1 MAMDLPVMNYC
12 GSIFRLF
19 LAIAA
24 CCYFSGASS
33 AYAESTREYQ
43 IKAAFL
49 YNFAKFVEW
58 PADRFT
64 DENSPMLL
72 CVIGMDPFG
81 PTLEQTVTGRKIKGR
96 AIRIKRIKGINGLK
110 RCHVLFVSSS
120 ERENIRDIVASL
132 AGASVLTTGDMD
144 RFANQGG
151 IINLIKRGNKIRFEI
166 NSNAAAQSGLKLS
179 SYLMGLASNIIE

>member
-1 MAMDLPVMNYC
+1 MGFLRNYRIILISC
-12 GSIFRLF
+12 TILLIVSCVL
-19 LAIAA
+19 
-24 CCYFSGASS
+24 SGGATK
-33 AYAESTREYQ
+33 AYADTPFAREYQ

-64 DENSPMLL
+64 DENAPMIL

-81 PTLEQTVTGRKIKGR
+81 AILEHTMTGKTIKGR
-96 AIRIKRIKGINGLK
+96 SIRIKRIEGINGLK
-110 RCHVLFVSSS
+110 SCHVLFVSSY
-120 ERENIRDIVASL
+120 ERENTRDIVSSL
-132 AGASVLTTGDMD
+132 EGASVLTTGDMD

>member
-1 MAMDLPVMNYC
+1 MAMDLPAMNYC

-24 CCYFSGASS
+24 CCYFSGASR
-33 AYAESTREYQ
+33 AYADSTREYQ

-49 YNFAKFVEW
+49 YNFAKFVDW

-64 DENSPMLL
+64 DENSPLLL
-72 CVIGMDPFG
+72 CVIGTDPFG
-81 PTLEQTVTGRKIKGR
+81 PTLEHTVSGRKIKGR
-96 AIRIKRIKGINGLK
+96 AIIINRGKAIDNLK
-110 RCHVLFVSSS
+110 FCHLLFVSSS
-120 ERENIRDIVASL
+120 ERENMREIVASL